1 MYCCHKGHTLS
12 IGCQGSFMFGHAN
25 HRIVLQRPA
34 HPANNKNK
42 DYVPQ
47 QQTRYMHRSNDCI
60 YIYMYTCA
68 NGQRMTLYTADTQE
82 TVSNKQVLTCR
93 KLSSFQHQ
101 FDLKRKRKIQL
112 TSHKHNFPIPS
123 TRRFHGYTVDTEK
136 QCQTNN
142 FTMSKTTQTQIF
154 DNKSQISMS
163 PSKQQVVFINVC
175 RWLKCMC
182 LHPKVFARGLL
193 PVIVGMRRSVT
204 EETKDFLQSN
214 KTKKTTKTT
223 KPKHQIKSKTKK
235 PTSTGNLTD
244 LSEVFSPRT

>member
-1 MYCCHKGHTLS
+1 M
-12 IGCQGSFMFGHAN
+12 
-25 HRIVLQRPA
+25 IV
-34 HPANNKNK
+34 
-42 DYVPQ
+42 
-47 QQTRYMHRSNDCI
+47 

-82 TVSNKQVLTCR
+82 TVSSKQVLTCR

-214 KTKKTTKTT
+214 KTKKQQRQPNQNTKSN
-223 KPKHQIKSKTKK
+223 PKQKNQRAQEILQIYRRFFLHALELIRCETNAGSR
-235 PTSTGNLTD
+235 PRS
-244 LSEVFSPRT
+244 SQVSCEHSFSLF